1 MVIVAGGCVML
12 LTGMFGKI
20 GAVFASIPTPIIGG
34 MFFVMFGI
42 ITAVG
47 VSNLQVKLVMCHV
60 DGESFHL

>member
-1 MVIVAGGCVML
+1 MVIVAGGFVLL

-34 MFFVMFGI
+34 MFLVMFGI

-47 VSNLQVKLVMCHV
+47 VSNLQVSGFFSRIILH
-60 DGESFHL
+60 